1 MSILLANFI
10 LLVNF
15 NNFELFLFCSD
26 IDVIAKKL
34 HHLSQQS
41 GYTIQ
46 QQHGQ
51 RIYGG
56 PPPDW
61 TGPPPERG
69 TEVGLEDAFQLPKT
83 IAAFAFD

>member
-1 MSILLANFI
+1 MSIVFVIVQFARLSYYFI
-10 LLVNF
+10 Y
-15 NNFELFLFCSD
+15 FELFCSD

-41 GYTIQ
+41 GYNIQ

-69 TEVGLEDAFQLPKT
+69 TEVGLEDAFQL
-83 IAAFAFD
+83 

>member
-1 MSILLANFI
+1 MYMSILLANF
-10 LLVNF
+10 
-15 NNFELFLFCSD
+15 NNFELFCPD

-41 GYTIQ
+41 GYNIQ

-51 RIYGG
+51 RIFGG

-69 TEVGLEDAFQLPKT
+69 TEVC
-83 IAAFAFD
+83 